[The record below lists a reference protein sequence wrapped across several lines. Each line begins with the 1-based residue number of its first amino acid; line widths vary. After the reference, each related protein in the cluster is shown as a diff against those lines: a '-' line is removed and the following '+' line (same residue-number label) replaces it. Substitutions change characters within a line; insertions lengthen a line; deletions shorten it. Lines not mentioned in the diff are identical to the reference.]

1 MTTHDAERLTE
12 LEIRYTHQQQLL
24 EDLNEALIDANKEVE
39 TLRRRV
45 EKLEAT
51 VRTTLSGQP

>member
-1 MTTHDAERLTE
+1 MTTHDAERLIE

-51 VRTTLSGQP
+51 VRATLSGQP

>member
-1 MTTHDAERLTE
+1 MTSSDADRLTE

-24 EDLNEALIDANKEVE
+24 DDLNEALIDANKEID

-45 EKLEAT
+45 EKLESAI
-51 VRTTLSGQP
+51 RAALSNQT

>member
-1 MTTHDAERLTE
+1 MTTADTDRVTE
-12 LEIRYTHQQQLL
+12 LEIRYVHQQQLL
-24 EDLNEALIDANKEVE
+24 DDLNEALIAANKEVE

-51 VRTTLSGQP
+51 VHAALSNQT